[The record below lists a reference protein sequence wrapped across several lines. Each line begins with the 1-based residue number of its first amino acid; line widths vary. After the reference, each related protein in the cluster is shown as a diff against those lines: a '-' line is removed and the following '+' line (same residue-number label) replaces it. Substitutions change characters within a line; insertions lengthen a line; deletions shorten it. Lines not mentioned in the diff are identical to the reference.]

1 MEDLQGKV
9 VVITGGAGGIGRA
22 LAGCFLEEGAK
33 VMLGDLDSASLQIAA
48 DEMASRGS
56 VATCVVDVTEQA
68 STDRLCEAT
77 LDTFGAVHVIC
88 NNAGVSGRRHPM
100 AETTDA
106 DWDWVV
112 SVNLMGVVHGI
123 RSFVPG
129 LIEQGEGH
137 VVNTASL
144 AGLSAVPF
152 GAPYSA
158 TKHAVVG
165 LSQSLSI
172 ELQAGGGGVGVTVLC
187 PDWLRSDIAESITNW
202 PTARLGARPAD
213 STDQLAQLMDGVFT
227 DAVAQAPDPASYARK
242 AVDAVKA
249 DQFLVLTETP
259 LVDAALQIHTGV
271 LNGGLPAIPM

>member
-1 MEDLQGKV
+1 MDDVRDKV

-22 LAGCFLEEGAK
+22 LAECFLDEGAK
-33 VMLGDLDSASLQIAA
+33 VMLGDLDPASLQVAA
-48 DEMASRGS
+48 DQLAPRGA

-68 STDRLCEAT
+68 STDQLREAT
-77 LDTFGAVHVIC
+77 LDAFGGVHVIC

-112 SVNLMGVVHGI
+112 GVNLMGVVHGI
-123 RSFVPG
+123 RTFVPG
-129 LIEQGEGH
+129 LIEQGDGH

-144 AGLSAVPF
+144 AGVSAVPF

-172 ELQAGGGGVGVTVLC
+172 ELQASGRDVGVTVLC
-187 PDWLRSDIAESITNW
+187 PDWLRTDIAESTTNW

-213 STDQLAQLMDGVFT
+213 STDQLAQMMDGVFT
-227 DAVAQAPDPASYARK
+227 DAVAQAPDPVAYARK

-259 LVDAALQIHTGV
+259 LVDAALQIHTDV
-271 LNGGLPAIPM
+271 LNGGLPSVPM